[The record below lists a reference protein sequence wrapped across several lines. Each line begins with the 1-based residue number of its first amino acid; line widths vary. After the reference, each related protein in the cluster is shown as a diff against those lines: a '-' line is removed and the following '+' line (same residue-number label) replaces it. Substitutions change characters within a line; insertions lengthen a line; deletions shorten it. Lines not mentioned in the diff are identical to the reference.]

1 MPKHMAAPPTATRGD
16 SGYAMA
22 TMPMGK
28 GQRIDEVTVRPSKNG
43 GFIVTE
49 QYRRT
54 SAGKRAMSTPDWLPP
69 EPPATF
75 ETFDAM
81 AAHLRKCFG
90 MKAKG

>member
-54 SAGKRAMSTPDWLPP
+54 SAGKRAMSTPDWIPP
-69 EPPATF
+69 EAPMTFATV
-75 ETFDAM
+75 DAM
-81 AAHLRKCFG
+81 VGHLKKCFG
-90 MKAKG
+90 TKAKG